1 MQPRPAAPPPLLP
14 VLRMPQVV
22 RQVLLLRPETL
33 LAGLASSASSSSG
46 TTPAPSLPSV
56 DPSLPAQ
63 PPGPPRRTNAPVTAS
78 AAALRKL
85 SVPVRFDSLQH
96 YTDVFRSLLMEEL
109 AAAVRS
115 SVEEL
120 VAGGG
125 AGASGRGGM
134 AGGGMVTASGT
145 AGAPYCIRMRVC
157 GMQRTDDLHT
167 VQVAVTGGDVTQRD
181 MCRPVG
187 GACASAAPVGAALCT
202 VTPRTCT
209 HHRQV
214 EWARHG
220 LRCLRAARRV
230 KCYYGH

>member
-1 MQPRPAAPPPLLP
+1 MLAQTASYQPILSLPSMQPHPAAPPPLLP

-33 LAGLASSASSSSG
+33 LAGIAASASASSG
-46 TTPAPSLPSV
+46 TTPAPTLPSA
-56 DPSLPAQ
+56 DPNALVPS
-63 PPGPPRRTNAPVTAS
+63 PGPPARRTNAPVTAT

-134 AGGGMVTASGT
+134 VGGGRDAGSGAT
-145 AGAPYCIRMRVC
+145 GAPYCIRMRVC

-167 VQVAVTGGDVTQRD
+167 VQVAVAGGDVTQRD

-187 GACASAAPVGAALCT
+187 GACASAAPVGAALYT
-202 VTPRTCT
+202 VAPHTCT
-209 HHRQV
+209 
-214 EWARHG
+214 
-220 LRCLRAARRV
+220 
-230 KCYYGH
+230 